1 MAHHHH
7 HDHNHGHSHGHH
19 HSHTIEP
26 GQLNRAFI
34 FGIIL
39 NFGFVLVEVVAGFF
53 TNSLALLTDAGH
65 NLGDVAGLALSLFAF
80 RLTKVKAGKDFTY
93 GYNKT
98 TVLAALA
105 NAVILLI
112 AIGGIGYEA
121 IMRLLKPEPALGGM
135 MAAVALVGIFINGGT
150 ALLFMSNKEHDL
162 NAKGAYLH
170 MAGDAVISLGVVI
183 AGAIIYFTHWYWVD
197 SAISLVIMIV
207 ILYGTWGLLTDSLR
221 LSLDAVPRNIDMDE
235 LKAMLMKLKG
245 ITDIHHVHVWALG
258 TQVNA
263 LTAHIVIDEN
273 LNATDEQKLKE
284 KIKHELQHRNIQH
297 ATLETERS
305 NIPCKDDDCLE
316 GT

>member
-1 MAHHHH
+1 
-7 HDHNHGHSHGHH
+7 
-19 HSHTIEP
+19 
-26 GQLNRAFI
+26 
-34 FGIIL
+34 
-39 NFGFVLVEVVAGFF
+39 
-53 TNSLALLTDAGH
+53 
-65 NLGDVAGLALSLFAF
+65 
-80 RLTKVKAGKDFTY
+80 
-93 GYNKT
+93 
-98 TVLAALA
+98 LAALA

-150 ALLFMSNKEHDL
+150 ALLFMRNKEHDL

-170 MAGDAVISLGVVI
+170 MAGDAVISLGVVM

-245 ITDIHHVHVWALG
+245 ITDVHHVHVWALG